1 MLQRNKVFRSV
12 ESTAHGFLSPLRYE
26 VVILAAVGLAGTFFH
41 PLLGVA
47 LAVVCFVA
55 LTNGRRLDHGRR
67 EYLKLWMR
75 RFEKQQYR
83 LLDEDDQY
91 VPYDRG
97 GEQ

>member
-1 MLQRNKVFRSV
+1 
-12 ESTAHGFLSPLRYE
+12 
-26 VVILAAVGLAGTFFH
+26 
-41 PLLGVA
+41 
-47 LAVVCFVA
+47 VVCFVA